1 MDKIPINN
9 FLLQNELPS
18 APAIISAN
26 KTLTYDQLSRKSGSI
41 KKYLS
46 EQGVNE
52 NDFVGIFG
60 EHTVEFVISI
70 LALWKLGAIPVL
82 LNPKVTQTELIDFL
96 RSANCNLLVGSKDQ
110 LEKYS
115 ITEQKFITIP
125 DDLNAS
131 SDEEDKGEIIP
142 EKTAAIIFTS
152 GSSGKP
158 KGVKLSFNS
167 FYQSGLIG
175 DTILK
180 HSAEDRWLASLP
192 FYHIG
197 GFSILTRALLFSVPL
212 IIPRSVKSDE
222 LINTITEFNPT
233 LISFVSTQLKRIVDK
248 RFKPNPDLK
257 NVLLGGG
264 YISNDLVEQA
274 IELGWKITKVYGSTE
289 TTSFVTALSPKD
301 FDSKPG
307 SAGKPIAPNK
317 IIIVDENNNTLA
329 KNITGEVLISSPSLM
344 HGYLNEQD
352 EDETKKEYFH
362 SNDIGFVDEEGYLFL
377 ESRKSDLIISG
388 GENINPFEV
397 EKEILQ
403 HSAIRET
410 AVFQLKSDEWGETVA
425 AAIILEEGI
434 NNFKVEELNTYLEN
448 KLAGF
453 KIPKNVFIEKEL
465 PKTELGKVEKKK
477 LTEKH
482 STINF

>member
-1 MDKIPINN
+1 MDKISINN
-9 FLLQNELPS
+9 FLLQNQLPS
-18 APAIISAN
+18 APAIISAE
-26 KTLTYDQLSRKSGSI
+26 KTLTYNQLARKSGSA
-41 KKYLS
+41 KQYFS

-52 NDFVGIFG
+52 NDFVGIIG
-60 EHTVEFVISI
+60 EHTVEFVISV
-70 LALWKLGAIPVL
+70 LALWKLRAIPVL
-82 LNPKVTQTELIDFL
+82 LNPKVTQTELIDYL
-96 RSANCNLLVGSKDQ
+96 QSANCNRLVGKEDQ
-110 LEKYS
+110 LKKYS
-115 ITEQKFITIP
+115 ITGQKFITIP
-125 DDLNAS
+125 NDLCES
-131 SDEEDKGEIIP
+131 SQEEKKREIIP
-142 EKTAAIIFTS
+142 GKTAAIIFTS

-167 FYQSGLIG
+167 FYQSGMIG

-180 HSAEDRWLASLP
+180 HSAGDRWLASLP
-192 FYHIG
+192 FYHVS
-197 GFSILTRALLFSVPL
+197 GFSILTRALLFSVPV

-222 LINTITEFNPT
+222 LIKSITEFNPT
-233 LISFVSTQLKRIVDK
+233 FISFVSTQLKRLVDK
-248 RFKPNPDLK
+248 RFKPKPELK

-264 YISNDLVEQA
+264 YISNEL
-274 IELGWKITKVYGSTE
+274 IEDALKLGWQITKVYGSTE
-289 TTSFVTALSPKD
+289 TASFVTALSPKD
-301 FDSKPG
+301 FKSKPG

-317 IIIVDENNNTLA
+317 IIVVDENNNTLA
-329 KNITGEVLISSPSLM
+329 KNISGEVLISSPSLM
-344 HGYLNEQD
+344 QGYLNEQN

-362 SNDIGFVDEEGYLFL
+362 SNDIGFIDDDGYLFL

-410 AVFQLKSDEWGETVA
+410 AVFPIKSDEWGETVA
-425 AAIILEEGI
+425 AAIILKEGI
-434 NNFKVEELNTYLEN
+434 KNFKVEELNTYMKN

-477 LTEKH
+477 LTEKY
-482 STINF
+482 STTNY